1 VLLVLPLLKTQEK
14 RAAKDKKLYEELKN
28 ITVEYCKLL
37 EESEYPLSI
46 KVNS

>member
-1 VLLVLPLLKTQEK
+1 VLPLLKTQEK
-14 RAAKDKKLYEELKN
+14 RAAKDIKLYNELKN

-37 EESEYPLSI
+37 EDSEYPLSI

>member
-1 VLLVLPLLKTQEK
+1 MLPLLKTQEK
-14 RAAKDKKLYEELKN
+14 RVSKDKKLYEELKH
-28 ITVEYCKLL
+28 ITVEFCKLL

>member
-1 VLLVLPLLKTQEK
+1 MVLPLLKTQEK
-14 RAAKDKKLYEELKN
+14 RALKDKKLYEELKN
-28 ITVEYCKLL
+28 ITIEYSKLL